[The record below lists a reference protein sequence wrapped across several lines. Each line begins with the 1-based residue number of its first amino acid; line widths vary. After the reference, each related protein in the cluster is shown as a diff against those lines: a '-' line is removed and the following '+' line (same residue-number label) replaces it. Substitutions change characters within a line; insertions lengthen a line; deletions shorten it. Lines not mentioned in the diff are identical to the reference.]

1 MKSVAKRAAKWGW
14 MPEIVKRPRARQDL
28 KTIWRDSF
36 EEWGE
41 KQADKYLAEL
51 AAGIARLRDN
61 PRLGKE
67 RDDLRPGYRS
77 LRVNAH
83 MVYYVLT
90 PSTIRIV
97 RVLHARMD
105 PDRHL

>member
-1 MKSVAKRAAKWGW
+1 ML
-14 MPEIVKRPRARQDL
+14 EIVTRPRARQDL
-28 KTIWRDSF
+28 KDIWRYSF

-41 KQADKYLAEL
+41 AQADKYLREIDT
-51 AAGIARLRDN
+51 GIARLRAN
-61 PRLGKE
+61 PKIGKP

-77 LRVNAH
+77 LRVNEH
-83 MVYYVLT
+83 MVYYMLT
-90 PSTIRIV
+90 PWAIRIV

>member
-1 MKSVAKRAAKWGW
+1 MI
-14 MPEIVKRPRARQDL
+14 EIVKRPRARQDL
-28 KTIWRDSF
+28 KDIWRYSF

-41 KQADKYLAEL
+41 AQADKYLREIDT
-51 AAGIARLRDN
+51 GIARLRTN
-61 PRLGKE
+61 PKIGKP

-77 LRVNAH
+77 LRVNEH

-90 PSTIRIV
+90 PSTIRVV